1 MQILDPEHRENYGR
15 LQAVNTACNMGR
27 SALAKQIARSIHPD
41 GAMDVWAC
49 AGCGSGEYLL
59 NEDGNRNRFCGQ
71 CGQAIDW
78 EE

>member
-1 MQILDPEHRENYGR
+1 MDKEMSIERAMQILDPEHRENYGR
-15 LQAVNTACNMGR
+15 LQAVNTV
-27 SALAKQIARSIHPD
+27 
-41 GAMDVWAC
+41 DVWAC

-78 EE
+78 SEDNG